1 LAESKAYIHD
11 GQDRLAPPI
20 ERTLTKSQSVD
31 AYRQRE
37 LRETAISSFPPI
49 SRGNQALEALSLAA
63 RHLVLQ
69 LVRFGLVG
77 ICATATLAVAYYYII
92 STSMFTPF
100 FANLAAY
107 GIAFSVSFVGH
118 RSWTFGDAE
127 KGGRNAHAVWRFLA
141 VSLSGL
147 AVNSAAV
154 LILVN
159 ALALPDWTPLI
170 VFVGFTPVV
179 TFLLNRFWVFYALK

>member
-1 LAESKAYIHD
+1 M
-11 GQDRLAPPI
+11 
-20 ERTLTKSQSVD
+20 
-31 AYRQRE
+31 
-37 LRETAISSFPPI
+37 RETAISSFPPV
-49 SRGNQALEALSLAA
+49 SRGNQAWEALSLAA
-63 RHLVLQ
+63 RHLLFQ
-69 LVRFGLVG
+69 LARFGLVG
-77 ICATATLAVAYYYII
+77 VCATATLAVAYYYFI

-107 GIAFSVSFVGH
+107 AIAFFVSFLGH
-118 RSWTFGDAE
+118 RYWTFGDAE

-147 AVNSAAV
+147 AVNSTAV

-170 VFVGFTPVV
+170 VFVGFTPVL